1 MKKAIL
7 WVILLLMIA
16 ALCVI
21 LFVPGPRFTESI
33 PALEALMPKREPEPD
48 RAEIELVG
56 DPEVVVEYGEDYQ
69 DPGAKAWLVSADG
82 TRQPLELE
90 PSTVDTTRLGTSE
103 VNYSV
108 VTNGE
113 VVASVSRTVTV
124 RDSRPPEITLLGEPG
139 ERDYTASDNADGD
152 LTDQVRRTEEADRF
166 VYTVRDS
173 SGNETSVERI
183 KAPQLSIVDGERV
196 QVTADYRFNDPGFTA
211 VDMYGRDISD
221 RVEVEGKVTPWH
233 PGDYELVYTLTDD
246 FGQTVTATRT
256 IEIVKAEMPETVLQ
270 DKVIYLTFDDGPAEP
285 TAALLDV
292 LAKYDAKATF
302 FVTYTDPRY
311 VDMIGRAYR
320 EGHTIGLHGYAHN
333 ASLIYASEEAYF
345 EYFDKMQEIIYEQ
358 TGTYAQVVRF
368 VGGSSNTASIG
379 ICEGIM
385 TALAEDLTNIGY
397 RYYDWNIQPEI
408 AAYDVDEAYITLRYN
423 AARIC
428 EEGEAAPISL
438 QHDPGGWNVLVV
450 EKVLQWGIENGYTF
464 KGIDL
469 TTPEVHHRIS
479 N

>member
-7 WVILLLMIA
+7 WVILLLAVA

-21 LFVPGPRFTESI
+21 LFAPGPRFADVLPNIQAFQAKKET
-33 PALEALMPKREPEPD
+33 EPD
-48 RAEIELVG
+48 RAEIELIG
-56 DPEVVVEYGEDYQ
+56 DSTVVVEYGEDYQ
-69 DPGAKAWLVSADG
+69 DPGAQAWLVSADG
-82 TRQPLELE
+82 TRQPLEIE

-103 VNYSV
+103 VNYSIV
-108 VTNGE
+108 QDGIT
-113 VVASVSRTVTV
+113 VASVSRTVIV
-124 RDSRPPEITLLGEPG
+124 RDSVAPEITLLGEPG
-139 ERDYTASDNADGD
+139 ERDYTALDNADGD
-152 LTDQVRRTEEADRF
+152 LTDQVRRTEEEDRF

-173 SGNETSVERI
+173 SGNETSVERM
-183 KAPQLSIVDGERV
+183 KAPQLSFEDGERV

-211 VDMYGRDISD
+211 VDMYGRDITD
-221 RVEVEGKVTPWH
+221 RVEVEGEVTPWH

-246 FGQTVTATRT
+246 FGQTVTAKRT

-285 TAALLDV
+285 TEALLDM
-292 LAKYDAKATF
+292 LAKYDVQVTF

-320 EGHTIGLHGYAHN
+320 DGHTIGLHGYAHN

-368 VGGSSNTASIG
+368 VGGSSNSASIG

-385 TALAEDLTNIGY
+385 SALAEDLTNMGY
-397 RYYDWNIQPEI
+397 RYYDWNVQPEN
-408 AAYDVDEAYITLRYN
+408 AECDVAEAYMNIVGN
-423 AARIC
+423 AQRIC
-428 EEGEAAPISL
+428 GEGETVPISL
-438 QHDPGGWNVLVV
+438 QHDPGGWNRLVV
-450 EKVLQWGIENGYTF
+450 ERVILWGIENGYSF
-464 KGIDL
+464 KGIDM
-469 TTPEVHHRIS
+469 TTPEVHHRIC